1 MLHASALT
9 LVMKHFVLLDIDWSP
24 VFLVHVHVN
33 VNVRMIKHFRFRSIA
48 SNIGVNGVGAYI

>member
-48 SNIGVNGVGAYI
+48 SGVNGVGAYI

>member
-48 SNIGVNGVGAYI
+48 SGVNDVGAYI